1 MSRRNSG
8 GLVTGLL
15 HIGAKAPWQV
25 SVIAAVALFVTLHLV
40 ASIEVPSTTTTAM
53 MGSFVVRQMLR
64 SFVLTWTRPDKQ
76 CPITFLIDVRT
87 LFGQAG

>member
-25 SVIAAVALFVTLHLV
+25 SVIAAVALFVTLHLTANIDAPV
-40 ASIEVPSTTTTAM
+40 TTTPATM
-53 MGSFVVRQMLR
+53 
-64 SFVLTWTRPDKQ
+64 
-76 CPITFLIDVRT
+76 
-87 LFGQAG
+87 